1 MNFGIE
7 KEPYPH
13 HDSDEF
19 LELQM
24 RAKLEFDKLVNG
36 YRAMYRVAGAERVNH
51 SLTEER
57 RRLLRGI
64 MAVDNVLKYKNGET
78 VIYWDKVLEYAH
90 KAVAAFNREDVQRG
104 N

>member
-1 MNFGIE
+1 MNFGLP
-7 KEPYPH
+7 KETYPH
-13 HDSDEF
+13 VDSEEF

-24 RAKLEFDKLVNG
+24 RSKLEFDKLING

-64 MAVDNVLKYKNGET
+64 MAVDNVLKYKTGER
-78 VIYWDKVLEYAH
+78 VIYWDKILEYAH
-90 KAVAAFNREDVQRG
+90 KAVLAFNREDIQK
-104 N
+104 